1 MSEDQWK
8 TRKMLLQEMIER
20 SINGVDLK
28 YAFKELKYESKDQI
42 ITDLKFIA
50 KGIEKDNKQILVSP
64 AECSLCNYK
73 FGFKEHKITIPSKC
87 PKCKKQLIIWPIVK
101 ID

>member
-8 TRKMLLQEMIER
+8 TRKILLQEMIER
-20 SINGVDLK
+20 SVNGVDLK
-28 YAFKELKYESKDQI
+28 FAFKELKYESKSQL
-42 ITDLKFIA
+42 ITDLEFISKGLA
-50 KGIEKDNKQILVSP
+50 KEERQVLVSP

-73 FGFKEHKITIPSKC
+73 FGFKDQKITIPSKC
-87 PKCKKQLIIWPIVK
+87 PKCKKQLIIWPLVK